1 VGSSLVVV
9 RVVRVLLALL
19 IASSVCACGPSGE
32 QAVLI
37 LSGVGSGQACFL
49 PGSRKADE
57 LPRCYELPA
66 GLHLDERDLGGCFTV
81 RWSGREVRSLEP
93 ATC

>member
-1 VGSSLVVV
+1 MPEVGAF
-9 RVVRVLLALL
+9 RRRAGLALAL
-19 IASSVCACGPSGE
+19 VASSVCACGPGGE
-32 QAVLI
+32 EAALI
-37 LSGVGSGQACFL
+37 LSGVGRGQACFL
-49 PGSRKADE
+49 PIARTADE

-66 GLHLDERDLGGCFTV
+66 GLQLDERDLGGCFTV